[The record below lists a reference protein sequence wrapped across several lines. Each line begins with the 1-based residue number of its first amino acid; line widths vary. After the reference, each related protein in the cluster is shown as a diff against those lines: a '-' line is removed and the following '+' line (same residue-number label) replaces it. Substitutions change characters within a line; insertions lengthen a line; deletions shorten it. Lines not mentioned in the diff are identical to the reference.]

1 MSDVVTLT
9 LRAPPA
15 APLDAD
21 VVAPDRLATLGARE
35 IAALPL
41 WIGARTVPLGDL
53 FDVAGE
59 RSASVRV
66 VGDLRRVHGIGT
78 GMAGGTLVIDGDAGR
93 GVATGVR
100 GGAVEVTGS
109 VGDDAGVG
117 MSGGALHVHGD
128 AGARLGGALP
138 GAAKG
143 MMGGEIVVAGSAGAE
158 AMARARR
165 GLVVVGGDVGE
176 RAGRAMIA
184 GTLVVLGRT
193 AERPGRQSKR
203 GSIVAV
209 GEIPVPPTYQYACT
223 FRPAFVRF
231 MMTYLRRR
239 YGLVIDERVVGGR
252 YRCFRGD
259 AGDPGKGEI
268 LQWVAE

>member
-1 MSDVVTLT
+1 VSDVVTLT
-9 LRAPPA
+9 LRMPPT

-21 VVAPDRLATLGARE
+21 VVAPDRLAALAASE
-35 IAALPL
+35 IAALPV
-41 WIGARTVPLGDL
+41 WIGAHAAKLGDF

-59 RSASVRV
+59 RSASVRI
-66 VGDLRRVHGIGT
+66 VGELARVHGIGT
-78 GMAGGTLVIDGDAGR
+78 GMVGGTLVIDGDAGR
-93 GVATGVR
+93 RVAAAMR
-100 GGAVEVTGS
+100 GGTVEVTRS
-109 VGDDAGVG
+109 VGDDAGVA
-117 MSGGALHVHGD
+117 MSGGTLRIHGN
-128 AGARLGGALP
+128 AGARLGAALP

-143 MMGGEIVVAGSAGAE
+143 MTGGEIVVTGSAGTEVA
-158 AMARARR
+158 ARARR

-176 RAGRAMIA
+176 RAARAMIA

-193 AERPGRQSKR
+193 AARPGRQSKR

-209 GEIPVPPTYQYACT
+209 GEILVPPTYLYACT
-223 FRPAFVRF
+223 YRPAFVRF

-239 YGLVIDERVVGGR
+239 YGLTIDERVVGGR

>member
-1 MSDVVTLT
+1 MSGVVTLT

-15 APLDAD
+15 APLDAGS
-21 VVAPDRLATLGARE
+21 VAPDRLATLTARE

-41 WIGARTVPLGDL
+41 WIGVRIVPLGQV

-59 RSASVRV
+59 RSDSLRI
-66 VGDLRRVHGIGT
+66 VGDVTRVHEIGS

-93 GVATGVR
+93 GVAR
-100 GGAVEVTGS
+100 GMCGGTVEVTGS
-109 VGDDAGVG
+109 VGDDAGVS
-117 MSGGALHVHGD
+117 MSGGALRIHGN

-143 MMGGEIVVAGSAGAE
+143 MTGGEIVVSGSAGAE
-158 AMARARR
+158 TAVRARR
-165 GLVVVGGDVGE
+165 GLVVVAGDVGE
-176 RAGRAMIA
+176 RAARAMIA

-193 AERPGRQSKR
+193 AARPARQSKR
-203 GSIVAV
+203 GSVVAV

-223 FRPAFVRF
+223 YRPAFVRF

-239 YGLVIDERVVGGR
+239 YGLAIDERVVGGR
-252 YRCFRGD
+252 YRCYRGD